1 MSLHAAPYTTLNPAQ
16 AGSLLVTAS
25 AAGLLTQVGS
35 LPYSVTK
42 HASVGLA
49 EWLAITYKSKGI
61 GVSCL
66 CPQAVATGMLPTGG
80 DGGPAGGDGVL
91 TPQQVACESVDALV
105 KGTFLVLPHKDVAKY
120 VLRKAT
126 DHERWLQGMTRMHA
140 AFGEVVRLS
149 PNASAAK
156 L

>member
-1 MSLHAAPYTTLNPAQ
+1 MICAQ
-16 AGSLLVTAS
+16 AGALLVTAS

-91 TPQQVACESVDALV
+91 TPEQVACESVDALA
-105 KGTFLVLPHKDVAKY
+105 KGLFLVLPPQGCREVRPAQGDGPRAVA
-120 VLRKAT
+120 AG
-126 DHERWLQGMTRMHA
+126 DD
-140 AFGEVVRLS
+140 
-149 PNASAAK
+149 PNARR
-156 L
+156 LR